1 MGDNLV
7 RWNELVA
14 KIAFVQLDNQND
26 SINWVLSKQ
35 GAFSVKSMY
44 RYLVNQISLPLNKT
58 LWKLRLPLKIK
69 IFNWLVLKGVILTK
83 DNLLKKRWKGD
94 DQCCFC
100 NNKETIQHL
109 FFDYHVARFVW
120 RIFTMAFG
128 LHAPKNVSN
137 FFGTWFTLLD
147 QHL

>member
-83 DNLLKKRWKGD
+83 DNLLKKDGRVMTNVV
-94 DQCCFC
+94 FV
-100 NNKETIQHL
+100 TIRKPFSI
-109 FFDYHVARFVW
+109 FFF
-120 RIFTMAFG
+120 
-128 LHAPKNVSN
+128 
-137 FFGTWFTLLD
+137 
-147 QHL
+147 